1 MPNQSSLRS
10 TMKQLRHRILGDEAG
25 ATAIEYALMA
35 SAIGATLAAA
45 ILALGTALKTNFYD
59 AIAALF

>member
-1 MPNQSSLRS
+1 
-10 TMKQLRHRILGDEAG
+10 MKQLRHRILGDEAG